1 MKSTERARGEHGN
14 ALIEFV
20 LSFFLIFAVFSG
32 IFQFAYSF
40 YIYNAL
46 ATAVREGARYASLKP
61 YDSTSTTPTATF
73 QAAVQNMV
81 VYGDANPAQG
91 ALPVVPSLTD
101 TNVVL
106 TVTSG
111 GAGSVTVPSQMS
123 VAITGFKVDAVF
135 GTWNLTG
142 KPNSTFPYTGILTPP

>member
-1 MKSTERARGEHGN
+1 MKSTQTAPRERGN
-14 ALIEFV
+14 ALIEFA

-46 ATAVREGARYASLKP
+46 VTAVREGARYASLKP
-61 YDSTSTTPTATF
+61 YESTSTTPTDAFRT
-73 QAAVQNMV
+73 AVGNMV

-91 ALPVVPSLTD
+91 AKPVVPGLTNS
-101 TNVVL
+101 NVAL
-106 TVTSG
+106 TVTG
-111 GAGSVTVPSQMS
+111 GGTGTLTAPTQMT
-123 VAITGFKVDAVF
+123 VAITGFSVDAVF
-135 GTWNLTG
+135 GVWNLTG

>member
-1 MKSTERARGEHGN
+1 VNATERARGERGN

-40 YIYNAL
+40 YIYNTL
-46 ATAVREGARYASLKP
+46 VTAVREGARYASLKP
-61 YDSTSTTPTATF
+61 YDSTSTTPTAIF
-73 QAAVQNMV
+73 QTAVQNMV
-81 VYGDANPAQG
+81 VYGDANPPQG
-91 ALPVVPSLTD
+91 AQPVVPGLID

-111 GAGSVTVPSQMS
+111 GTGSLTAPSQMS

-135 GTWNLTG
+135 GNWNLTG